1 MLGGAI
7 LDALYERPLC
17 CEPSLLVLRMDME
30 LPRRERGIHE
40 VLPPSGLDATQSARS
55 RRCWPQLDP
64 RAAPVLSAEVCEE
77 VIRPR
82 RFFRSPLKSI

>member
-17 CEPSLLVLRMDME
+17 CEPSLLALRTDME

-40 VLPPSGLDATQSARS
+40 AHRLQVSTPRSLHAVVGAGLNWTP
-55 RRCWPQLDP
+55 C
-64 RAAPVLSAEVCEE
+64 
-77 VIRPR
+77 
-82 RFFRSPLKSI
+82 

>member
-17 CEPSLLVLRMDME
+17 CEPSLLALRTDME

-40 VLPPSGLDATQSARS
+40 AHRLQVSMPRS
-55 RRCWPQLDP
+55 RRRL
-64 RAAPVLSAEVCEE
+64 A
-77 VIRPR
+77 
-82 RFFRSPLKSI
+82 

>member
-17 CEPSLLVLRMDME
+17 CEPSLLALRTDME

-40 VLPPSGLDATQSARS
+40 AHRLQVLDATQPSALGLS
-55 RRCWPQLDP
+55 WT
-64 RAAPVLSAEVCEE
+64 AVLSAEVCEE
-77 VIRPR
+77 VFDLGG
-82 RFFRSPLKSI
+82 FFVPLYM